1 MRDKRYSNDE
11 ITVVWKPGAC
21 IHSTNCWKSLIR
33 VFNPKNRP
41 WINMQ
46 GAGTEEIVAAVDKC
60 PSGALSYF
68 ANEPEQAVG
77 ATVATKVE
85 VLPNGPLIVY
95 GTIQVVDR
103 EGNETLRSKTT
114 AFCRC
119 GHSKTKP
126 YCDGTHKEIQFSD
139 ESAQPS

>member
-1 MRDKRYSNDE
+1 
-11 ITVVWKPGAC
+11 
-21 IHSTNCWKSLIR
+21 
-33 VFNPKNRP
+33 
-41 WINMQ
+41 MQ